1 MKRKL
6 PLEFKVAV
14 CSKADAMLVLK
25 AFEAY
30 GFLWRRE
37 IPATK
42 WYPHF
47 HDVVGLHVRHGNI
60 TYSSNQEH
68 FNNCSE
74 PQLQLCDLIRHN
86 TSVAVNSDTLSMF
99 DSR

>member
-1 MKRKL
+1 MTRKL
-6 PLEFKVAV
+6 PPKFRIAV
-14 CSKADAMLVLK
+14 SSKEEAMAVLK

-42 WYPHF
+42 WYPGF
-47 HDVVGLHVRHGNI
+47 HDVVGLHVDNHGVI
-60 TYSSNQEH
+60 TYSDNREY
-68 FNNCSE
+68 FNSCSE
-74 PQLQLCDLIRHN
+74 PQLQLCDLISRD

-99 DSR
+99 